1 MSNSKP
7 SEGPQ
12 VDGPKNSN
20 VRRAPRPEDGARDI
34 AFATAATVGV
44 AAVGVVVFEATL
56 LPGLILGA
64 AAALAPQ
71 YAPKLGSA
79 LRPRKAGAQGPT
91 LSQLGAWTEL
101 IFQGTKILSY
111 AHRTYNLLGRGPR
124 FR

>member
-1 MSNSKP
+1 MSNSKL
-7 SEGPQ
+7 S
-12 VDGPKNSN
+12 DGPRDAAARIAASHSH
-20 VRRAPRPEDGARDI
+20 GGRDI
-34 AFATAATVGV
+34 ALATAATVGV
-44 AAVGVVVFEATL
+44 AVVGAVVFEATL
-56 LPGLILGA
+56 LPGLVLGA

-111 AHRTYNLLGRGPR
+111 AHRTYSLFGRGPR